1 MLLGPAGLN
10 KVPVARLSEG
20 RGESTHRALVMRGE
34 RLFTSGLGLVLEPG
48 IWETFTFLGAG
59 IFWS

>member
-34 RLFTSGLGLVLEPG
+34 RIFTFGLVLEPG